1 MNGRQDRT
9 VQVMLHHYST
19 GRHSRQRTHAPKAE
33 QHGPVARIASDLP
46 RDPVVDVVADGLTED
61 EIAARFEAWL
71 ANFDSLPTVDLSV
84 SAADEL
90 RRAYADDDV

>member
-1 MNGRQDRT
+1 M
-9 VQVMLHHYST
+9 
-19 GRHSRQRTHAPKAE
+19 
-33 QHGPVARIASDLP
+33 ARIASDLP

-71 ANFDSLPTVDLSV
+71 SDLDSLPTVDLSV
-84 SAADEL
+84 SASDEL

>member
-1 MNGRQDRT
+1 MA
-9 VQVMLHHYST
+9 H
-19 GRHSRQRTHAPKAE
+19 
-33 QHGPVARIASDLP
+33 IASDLP

-71 ANFDSLPTVDLSV
+71 SDLDSLPTVDLSV

>member
-1 MNGRQDRT
+1 MART
-9 VQVMLHHYST
+9 
-19 GRHSRQRTHAPKAE
+19 AN
-33 QHGPVARIASDLP
+33 DLP
-46 RDPVVDVVADGLTED
+46 RDPVVDVVADGLTAD

-71 ANFDSLPTVDLSV
+71 SDLDSLPTVDLSV

>member
-1 MNGRQDRT
+1 M
-9 VQVMLHHYST
+9 
-19 GRHSRQRTHAPKAE
+19 
-33 QHGPVARIASDLP
+33 ARIASDLP

-71 ANFDSLPTVDLSV
+71 SHLDSLPTVDLSV

>member
-1 MNGRQDRT
+1 M
-9 VQVMLHHYST
+9 
-19 GRHSRQRTHAPKAE
+19 
-33 QHGPVARIASDLP
+33 ARIASDLP

-71 ANFDSLPTVDLSV
+71 SDLDSLPTVDLSV

-90 RRAYADDDV
+90 RRAYTDDDV